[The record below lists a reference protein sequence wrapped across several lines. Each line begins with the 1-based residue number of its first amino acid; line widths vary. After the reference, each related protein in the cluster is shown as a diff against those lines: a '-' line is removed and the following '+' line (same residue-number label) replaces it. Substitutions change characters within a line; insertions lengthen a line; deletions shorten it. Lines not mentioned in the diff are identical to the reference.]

1 MYFLTVLTLGLASGF
16 SYPVQY
22 LSYNDEKYG
31 YYFKCSYFSF
41 FIYTAMSIFY
51 LYCYVNFLFIL
62 VGQHII
68 KC

>member
-41 FIYTAMSIFY
+41 FY
-51 LYCYVNFLFIL
+51 LYCYVNSLFIL
-62 VGQHII
+62 VGQYII

>member
-51 LYCYVNFLFIL
+51 LYW
-62 VGQHII
+62 
-68 KC
+68 

>member
-41 FIYTAMSIFY
+41 FY
-51 LYCYVNFLFIL
+51 LY
-62 VGQHII
+62 G
-68 KC
+68 